1 MIDDSVGDFNVSE
14 VLRCIHVGLLC
25 GSIMCATMHSCG
37 SIHVGLLCVQQR
49 PEDRPNMLSVVLM
62 LSRESLLPKPRQPG
76 FYTDSP
82 EANFSLS
89 TPYSENKISY
99 SSFEAR

>member
-14 VLRCIHVGLLC
+14 VLRC
-25 GSIMCATMHSCG
+25 
-37 SIHVGLLCVQQR
+37 IHVGLLCVQQR